1 VSLDTSNSSR
11 NIPRIGYGATVN
23 RKRGLEFE
31 KARFYCRLDLH
42 LNWKQVE
49 EQGGGITID
58 GSGLIV
64 GSVFFFL
71 ELFHWCWGMETKIRM
86 MMVFFFICNLLAL
99 DGSEWAIPGG
109 TAR

>member
-64 GSVFFFL
+64 GSVFFFPRIVSL
-71 ELFHWCWGMETKIRM
+71 VLGNGNENQNDDGVLFYLQSACT
-86 MMVFFFICNLLAL
+86 
-99 DGSEWAIPGG
+99 
-109 TAR
+109 